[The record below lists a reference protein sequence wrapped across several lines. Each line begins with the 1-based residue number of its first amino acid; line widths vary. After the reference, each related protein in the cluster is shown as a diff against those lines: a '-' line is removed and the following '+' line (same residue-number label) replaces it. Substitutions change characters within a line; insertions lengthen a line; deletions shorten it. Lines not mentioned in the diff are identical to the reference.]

1 MKCPACG
8 TRLAKEATFC
18 HKCYTSIVTTAAP
31 SATSTTAASPGP
43 AAPSIPVSVP
53 IRRSRRVGRGPRL
66 RASIVSGALA
76 LILAVLIVVVLL
88 LTRPWEGHGTPEGA
102 GTGTVSAIALLSG
115 DGSGG
120 RWRLGGA
127 GGATSVTSA
136 QTPGCMEGPCSGT
149 MTVRF
154 GDGRQTTVDDIAG
167 IAEIGQVA
175 PAHYLAV
182 AGFCYLNCVVRVYG
196 IDTAARAVTTV
207 LDRAHPNPSAPGNP
221 LYFPMPEGAC
231 GFALTYRGATYTV
244 RTLPDKKSPYFAS
257 WLLYPGD
264 KRCPPRSHNAGSSE
278 SAGGVPVVPPS
289 TATAQATPVVAAPQ
303 DTQAPTV
310 TLQDT
315 PTSTVV
321 AQDTPTATVSDAA
334 PRAGALVRIGGG
346 QQLGA
351 LEGMTVDAAG
361 NVYVVGEA
369 IIKRIDRRTG
379 AITTVAGT
387 GTAGYSGD
395 DGPATQA
402 NIHTLNAPGMAVD
415 GAGNLYFVDQG
426 NSRIRR
432 VDARTRIITTVAGTG
447 GEPTNDPPTGIA
459 ATQAPLAV
467 VGSVMFLAVD
477 AQGNVFF
484 EQALSTISGIYEVEA
499 RTGLLRLAATLPPS
513 ANGQPS
519 AIGGI
524 ALDHA
529 GSAYLVDD
537 TGHIH
542 KQRLFSG
549 KDTIVAGD
557 GRSARVGALT
567 AEGTGELATRLTLGP
582 WGYVVVATD
591 AAGTLFITD
600 GACRCVRAIA
610 PGTDRVIAVPAATR
624 VLRARGSSLYY
635 MTFDG
640 AGTMYFTDVRGSIYD
655 IISVGRAARAG

>member
-1 MKCPACG
+1 
-8 TRLAKEATFC
+8 
-18 HKCYTSIVTTAAP
+18 
-31 SATSTTAASPGP
+31 
-43 AAPSIPVSVP
+43 
-53 IRRSRRVGRGPRL
+53 
-66 RASIVSGALA
+66 
-76 LILAVLIVVVLL
+76 
-88 LTRPWEGHGTPEGA
+88 
-102 GTGTVSAIALLSG
+102 
-115 DGSGG
+115 
-120 RWRLGGA
+120 
-127 GGATSVTSA
+127 
-136 QTPGCMEGPCSGT
+136 

-154 GDGRQTTVDDIAG
+154 NDGSQTTVDDVSG
-167 IAEIGQVA
+167 IAEIGQVD

-207 LDRAHPNPSAPGNP
+207 LDRAQGNGTSNPS
-221 LYFPMPEGAC
+221 YFPMPEGAC
-231 GFALTYRGATYTV
+231 GLSLTYRDATYTV

-257 WLLYPGD
+257 WLLYPRN
-264 KRCPPRSHNAGSSE
+264 KTCPSRSHNAGSSE
-278 SAGGVPVVPPS
+278 SAGRVPVVPPS

-334 PRAGALVRIGGG
+334 PRARALVRIGGG

-351 LEGMTVDAAG
+351 IEGMTVDVAG

-379 AITTVAGT
+379 TITTVAGT

-402 NIHTLNAPGMAVD
+402 NIHMFNAPGMAVD
-415 GAGNLYFVDQG
+415 GAGDLYFVDQE
-426 NSRIRR
+426 NDRIRR
-432 VDARTRIITTVAGTG
+432 VDARTGIITTVAGTG
-447 GEPTNDPPTGIA
+447 SGPANDLPTGIA

-467 VGSVMFLAVD
+467 GSSQFLAVD

-484 EQALSTISGIYEVEA
+484 EQALSTVSGIYEVEA

-513 ANGQPS
+513 ANGQTS
-519 AIGGI
+519 VIEGI

-529 GSAYLVDD
+529 GTAYLVDA
-537 TGHIH
+537 TSRIH

-557 GRSARVGALT
+557 GRSARVGSLA
-567 AEGTGELATRLTLGP
+567 AEGTGELATRVTLGP
-582 WGYVVVATD
+582 WDNLAVTTD
-591 AAGTLFITD
+591 AAGTLFIAD

-624 VLRARGSSLYY
+624 VWRARGSPLYA

-640 AGTMYFTDVRGSIYD
+640 AGAMYFTDVRGSIYD
-655 IISVGRAARAG
+655 ISGVGRAARAG